1 MMMQRGPGG
10 MMMGGP
16 HGMMKGGPGMS
27 VPWHQW

>member
-1 MMMQRGPGG
+1 MMQRGPGG

-27 VPWHQW
+27 VPRHQR

>member
-1 MMMQRGPGG
+1 MQRGPGG

-27 VPWHQW
+27 APWHQW